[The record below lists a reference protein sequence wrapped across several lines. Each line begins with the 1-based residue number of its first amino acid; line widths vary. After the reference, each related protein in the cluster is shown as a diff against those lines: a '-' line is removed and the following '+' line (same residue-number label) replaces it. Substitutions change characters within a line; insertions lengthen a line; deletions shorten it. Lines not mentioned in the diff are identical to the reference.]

1 MKNLDDKNIATWEEK
16 TLYRVESLEKSFG
29 EILDNIIDSQ
39 EAMVVNNL
47 NSSTTLA
54 LLGLG
59 EDADF
64 SSVAPLSDLAVSTNP
79 LLNEMSKAYVKGVE
93 DTIEEGVGTKVDQ
106 EIADA
111 ALSENLSVVNNFNST
126 TQEEVI
132 AALQTAASFTGD
144 EANGDTDVAYKA
156 YIAAIL
162 IKMIFNKLR
171 NKRKNLI
178 VETGVLGAYNMGIFD
193 AGVGMFR
200 RDPTLKKQWVSRK
213 DGKVRIQHRDLNGEE
228 VPVNSAFYVNGAPI
242 RFPKDPLAS
251 PNLTINCRCV
261 LKFVR

>member
-79 LLNEMSKAYVKGVE
+79 LLNEMSKAYVKKTLSKRVL
-93 DTIEEGVGTKVDQ
+93 
-106 EIADA
+106 
-111 ALSENLSVVNNFNST
+111 AL
-126 TQEEVI
+126 
-132 AALQTAASFTGD
+132 
-144 EANGDTDVAYKA
+144 K
-156 YIAAIL
+156 
-162 IKMIFNKLR
+162 
-171 NKRKNLI
+171 
-178 VETGVLGAYNMGIFD
+178 
-193 AGVGMFR
+193 
-200 RDPTLKKQWVSRK
+200 
-213 DGKVRIQHRDLNGEE
+213 
-228 VPVNSAFYVNGAPI
+228 
-242 RFPKDPLAS
+242 
-251 PNLTINCRCV
+251 
-261 LKFVR
+261 